1 MNRVSV
7 AALRIV
13 YEAVFAANEFP
24 HPEQAMLE
32 LSAKRRHDLE
42 ELLKYAE
49 AISNNDVGD
58 GAYYERLASQLR
70 QVILERDLARLT
82 VRHNASCKALPN
94 GAFVQVIGRGVRM
107 RVHK

>member
-24 HPEQAMLE
+24 HPETAMFE
-32 LSAKRRHDLE
+32 LSVKRRHDLE
-42 ELLKYAE
+42 DLLKYAQ

-58 GAYYERLASQLR
+58 GAYYERLAAQLR

-94 GAFVQVIGRGVRM
+94 GEWVQTMGRAM
-107 RVHK
+107 RVQK

>member
-13 YEAVFAANEFP
+13 YEAVFPANDFQ
-24 HPEQAMLE
+24 HPETAMSE
-32 LSAKRRHDLE
+32 LSIQRRHDLE
-42 ELLKYAE
+42 DLLRYAE

-58 GAYYERLASQLR
+58 AGYYERLASQLR

-82 VRHNASCKALPN
+82 VRHNTSCKALPN
-94 GAFVQVIGRGVRM
+94 DKWVQTMGRAL
-107 RVHK
+107 RVQK

>member
-13 YEAVFAANEFP
+13 YEAVYPAGEFP
-24 HPEQAMLE
+24 HPETAMFE
-32 LSAKRRHDLE
+32 LSIQRRHDLE
-42 ELLKYAE
+42 DLLRYAE
-49 AISNNDVGD
+49 AISNNDVD

-94 GAFVQVIGRGVRM
+94 GTWAQTLGRGVRIK
-107 RVHK
+107 VQK

>member
-13 YEAVFAANEFP
+13 YEAVFPANDFP
-24 HPEQAMLE
+24 NPEMAMFE
-32 LSAKRRHDLE
+32 LSVQRRHDLE
-42 ELLKYAE
+42 DLLRYAE

-94 GAFVQVIGRGVRM
+94 GKWVQTMGRALRAQ
-107 RVHK
+107 K

>member
-13 YEAVFAANEFP
+13 YEAVFAANDFP
-24 HPEQAMLE
+24 HPETAMFE
-32 LSAKRRHDLE
+32 LSIKRRHDLE
-42 ELLKYAE
+42 DLLRYAE

-94 GAFVQVIGRGVRM
+94 GKWVQTMGRAL
-107 RVHK
+107 RVQK

>member
-13 YEAVFAANEFP
+13 YEAVYPAGEFP
-24 HPEQAMLE
+24 HPETAMFE
-32 LSAKRRHDLE
+32 LSIQRRHDLE
-42 ELLKYAE
+42 DLLRYAE

-94 GAFVQVIGRGVRM
+94 GKWVQTMGRAL
-107 RVHK
+107 RVQK

>member
-24 HPEQAMLE
+24 HPEAAMFE
-32 LSAKRRHDLE
+32 LSVKRRHDLE
-42 ELLKYAE
+42 DLLKYAQ
-49 AISNNDVGD
+49 AISNNDVGE
-58 GAYYERLASQLR
+58 GAYYERLAAQLR

-94 GAFVQVIGRGVRM
+94 GTWAQQLGRGM
-107 RVHK
+107 RVSK

>member
-24 HPEQAMLE
+24 HPDVAMSE
-32 LSAKRRHDLE
+32 LNVQRRHDLQD
-42 ELLKYAE
+42 LLKYAD
-49 AISNNDVGD
+49 AISSNDVGD
-58 GAYYERLASQLR
+58 AGYYERLASQLR

-107 RVHK
+107 RMHK

>member
-24 HPEQAMLE
+24 HPETAMSE
-32 LSAKRRHDLE
+32 LSVKRRHDLE
-42 ELLKYAE
+42 DLLRYAD
-49 AISNNDVGD
+49 AISNNDVGN
-58 GAYYERLASQLR
+58 GAYYERLAAQLR

-82 VRHNASCKALPN
+82 VRHNASCKVLPN
-94 GAFVQVIGRGVRM
+94 GKWVQFAGRVM
-107 RVHK
+107 RNHYD

>member
-13 YEAVFAANEFP
+13 YEAVYPAGEFP
-24 HPEQAMLE
+24 HPESAMFE
-32 LSAKRRHDLE
+32 LSVQRRHDLE
-42 ELLKYAE
+42 DLLRYAE

-94 GAFVQVIGRGVRM
+94 GKWVQTMGRAL
-107 RVHK
+107 RVQK

>member
-13 YEAVFAANEFP
+13 YEAVFPANEFP
-24 HPEQAMLE
+24 HPDAAVAE
-32 LSAKRRHDLE
+32 LSIKRSDLTD
-42 ELLKYAE
+42 LLNYAQ
-49 AISNNDVGD
+49 AISNNNVGD
-58 GAYYERLASQLR
+58 AGYYERLASQLR

-94 GAFVQVIGRGVRM
+94 GKWVQTMGRGI
-107 RVHK
+107 RVKVQK

>member
-13 YEAVFAANEFP
+13 YEAVFPANDFP
-24 HPEQAMLE
+24 DPEMAMFE
-32 LSAKRRHDLE
+32 LSVQRRHDLE
-42 ELLKYAE
+42 DLLKYAD

-58 GAYYERLASQLR
+58 AGYYERLATQLR
-70 QVILERDLARLT
+70 HVIFERDLARLT

-94 GAFVQVIGRGVRM
+94 GKWVQTMGRGVR
-107 RVHK
+107 VKVQK

>member
-13 YEAVFAANEFP
+13 YGAVFAANEFP
-24 HPEQAMLE
+24 HPETAMFE
-32 LSAKRRHDLE
+32 LSIQRRHDLE
-42 ELLKYAE
+42 DLLRYAE

-58 GAYYERLASQLR
+58 GAYYEALASQLR

-94 GAFVQVIGRGVRM
+94 GKWVQTIGRGM
-107 RVHK
+107 RVSK

>member
-13 YEAVFAANEFP
+13 YEAVFPANDFP
-24 HPEQAMLE
+24 DPEMAMFE
-32 LSAKRRHDLE
+32 LSVQRRHDLE
-42 ELLKYAE
+42 DLLKYAD

-58 GAYYERLASQLR
+58 AGYYYERLAAQLR
-70 QVILERDLARLT
+70 HVIFERDLARLT

-94 GAFVQVIGRGVRM
+94 GKWVQTMGRAM
-107 RVHK
+107 RVQK

>member
-13 YEAVFAANEFP
+13 YEAVYPTGEFP
-24 HPEQAMLE
+24 HPETAMFE
-32 LSAKRRHDLE
+32 LSIQRRHDLE
-42 ELLKYAE
+42 DLLRYAE

-94 GAFVQVIGRGVRM
+94 GKWVQTMGRAL
-107 RVHK
+107 RVQK

>member
-13 YEAVFAANEFP
+13 YGAVYPADEFP
-24 HPEQAMLE
+24 HPETAMSE
-32 LSAKRRHDLE
+32 LSIQRRHDLE
-42 ELLKYAE
+42 DLLRYAE

-94 GAFVQVIGRGVRM
+94 GKWVQTMGRAL
-107 RVHK
+107 RVQK